1 MKLPPTAPENSV
13 HPKSS
18 SEWRT
23 WLERNHKRASGVW
36 LISFK
41 KSSGKPRVEYHEAVE
56 EALCFG
62 WIDSKPNKLDEERSM
77 LWFAPR
83 KARTGWSRINKMR
96 VEKMISQNLMTSHGL
111 GKISAAKEDGSWN
124 LLDAIERLEIPPD
137 LEEAFLRYKN
147 SRKNFNAFPPSIK
160 RGILEWLLNAKKP
173 ETRAK
178 RVEETAR
185 LAQENIRANQWRK

>member
-1 MKLPPTAPENSV
+1 
-13 HPKSS
+13 
-18 SEWRT
+18 
-23 WLERNHKRASGVW
+23 
-36 LISFK
+36 
-41 KSSGKPRVEYHEAVE
+41 
-56 EALCFG
+56 
-62 WIDSKPNKLDEERSM
+62 
-77 LWFAPR
+77 
-83 KARTGWSRINKMR
+83 MR